1 MTELQIRQKFIK
13 TAESYLGCKESDGSH
28 KKIIDIYNTIKPL
41 PAGYKMKYTDAWC
54 AAYVSAMGS
63 AAGLGD
69 IILPECSCERMV
81 KLYQK
86 VGLWVE
92 NDAYR
97 PQIGDLI
104 FYDWDD
110 SGSGDNTGRPDHVGI
125 VYAINGDT
133 MTLIEG
139 NISDKVGTLT
149 KKINSKNIRG
159 FATPNFTSKGDKTIT
174 MLSGKIETNID
185 LANAAMEVARN
196 YKTLY
201 VNGCFGAPMTDS
213 NKKKYC
219 NNTSYNRKPERT
231 AMIMA
236 ASADTFGFDCVCFV
250 KGLLW
255 GWKGDPNHV
264 YGGASYGSNG
274 VPDCTEKSMLNKCS
288 DISNDFSN
296 IEVGE
301 YLWMDGHAGIY
312 VGDGLSVEC
321 TPKWTNNVQITACNR
336 DKSGYNRRDWTKH
349 GKLPYIKY
357 IATEQKPVAPIEP
370 YTYDKFM
377 KEIQS
382 ILKVPVTGVG
392 NEATLNATVT
402 LSASVNQTHP
412 LVKPVQKYLYSLGYT
427 EIGGADGEAGPLF
440 DTAVKNY
447 QYKMLGYKDGEI
459 TAKEKTWQK
468 LINFTPAPP
477 VQQKPEEPKEQSPA
491 PAKPVEPPKSEPTP
505 PPAVTEPEAPKQE
518 TPTPTPVVKPES
530 PKQEAPTVKPEAPAP
545 TVKPEPSKPVTSN
558 WEIGDEVKLVAGAKY
573 ANGKTPL
580 SWVYN
585 SKLYIRDFRENE
597 SAVISTQKAGPI
609 TGVVYLKDLVPY
621 NSAYD
626 VIITANLLNVR
637 YKPTTNSDI
646 VNQIKKDTRHTIY
659 EEENGWGHI
668 LNSGWISLNYAR
680 RV

>member
-1 MTELQIRQKFIK
+1 MT
-13 TAESYLGCKESDGSH
+13 
-28 KKIIDIYNTIKPL
+28 
-41 PAGYKMKYTDAWC
+41 YTDAWC
-54 AAYVSAMGS
+54 AAYVSAMGI
-63 AAGLGD
+63 AAGLND
-69 IILPECSCERMV
+69 IILPECGCERMI

-86 VGLWVE
+86 INLWVE
-92 NDAYR
+92 NDAYV
-97 PQIGDLI
+97 PQTGDLI

-110 SGSGDNTGRPDHVGI
+110 SGNGDNTGYSDHVGI
-125 VYAINGDT
+125 IAGVSGDT
-133 MTLIEG
+133 MTIIEG
-139 NISDKVGTLT
+139 NWSDSVKERTLKV
-149 KKINSKNIRG
+149 NAKNIRG
-159 FATPNFTSKGDKTIT
+159 FATPNFASKGEKIVK
-174 MLSGKIETNID
+174 MLNGKIETNLD
-185 LANAAMEVARN
+185 LANAAIEVAKN

-201 VNGCFGAPMTDS
+201 VNGCFGAPMTAS
-213 NKKKYC
+213 NKTRYC
-219 NNTSYNRKPERT
+219 NNTNYNKKPERT
-231 AMIMA
+231 TMIMA
-236 ASADTFGFDCVCFV
+236 ASADTFGFDCVCFI

-255 GWKGDPNHV
+255 GWKGDLNHT
-264 YGGASYGSNG
+264 YGGVIYQSNG
-274 VPDCTEKSMLNKCS
+274 VPDITELSMLNTCY
-288 DISNDFSN
+288 DISTDFSS

-301 YLWMDGHAGIY
+301 YLWMNGHAGIY
-312 VGDGLSVEC
+312 VGNGLSVEC
-321 TPKWTNNVQITACNR
+321 TPAWTNNVQFTACNR
-336 DKSGYNRRDWTKH
+336 DKAGYNRRNWTKH

-357 IATEQKPVAPIEP
+357 IATEQKPVAPVES

-402 LSASVNQTHP
+402 LSATINKTHP

-427 EIGGADGEAGPLF
+427 EIGDADGEAGPLF

-477 VQQKPEEPKEQSPA
+477 VQQQPEEPKEQSPA

-518 TPTPTPVVKPES
+518 TPAPTLIVKPES
-530 PKQEAPTVKPEAPAP
+530 PKQEAPTVKPATPAPA
-545 TVKPEPSKPVTSN
+545 VKPEPSKPITSS

-597 SAVISTQKAGPI
+597 SAVISTQKTGPI

-621 NSAYD
+621 NSVYD

-646 VNQIKKDTRHTIY
+646 VNQIKKNTRHTIY

-668 LNSGWISLNYAR
+668 LNSGWISLNYTR
-680 RV
+680 KV